1 MDHKS
6 NINIAAHV
14 ASVKE
19 QTLADVRNQIL
30 SEIEE
35 QYLRLLLIRHQGS
48 VTNAAETASVSTS
61 YLRRLIKKR
70 GIDPNQYREKK
81 NSPSKTKIGSCR
93 CAY

>member
-1 MDHKS
+1 ME
-6 NINIAAHV
+6 NIPNIHITARV
-14 ASVKE
+14 ASAKE

-70 GIDPNQYREKK
+70 GIDPSQYREKK
-81 NSPSKTKIGSCR
+81 NSPGKTKMGS
-93 CAY
+93 YSSVY